1 MSDLVVGVDVGT
13 GSARAGVF
21 DLAGKRLGSAT
32 RNIKTWTYNGGDFV
46 EQSSEDIWRS
56 CSEAVKEALG
66 GIDKDRVVGI
76 SFDATCSLVVLN
88 SIELCNTF
96 LSLAQHLHVF
106 KQIRQLSKTSSEST
120 CFKHFQTKLVCV
132 TTV

>member
-66 GIDKDRVVGI
+66 SIDKERVVGI
-76 SFDATCSLVVLN
+76 SFDATCSLVV
-88 SIELCNTF
+88 
-96 LSLAQHLHVF
+96 
-106 KQIRQLSKTSSEST
+106 
-120 CFKHFQTKLVCV
+120 
-132 TTV
+132 